1 MVKALFFLNNLFF
14 LSLFTHIIGSTENHR
29 KEKVSE
35 EVRGLAK
42 AQFGEYPYLVQ
53 SDASRVNLSVR
64 RRLSSWEQE
73 SGSVSAV
80 FWGSPS
86 CFITA
91 GAQLLARELIS

>member
-1 MVKALFFLNNLFF
+1 MFF
-14 LSLFTHIIGSTENHR
+14 LSLFTQIIGSTENHR
-29 KEKVSE
+29 REKVSE

-42 AQFGEYPYLVQ
+42 AQFGEHPYLVQ

-80 FWGSPS
+80 FWGSLS